1 MWSPCSSTLQTVMKT
16 FADIFPTVFVVQS
29 LSWVW
34 LFVSPWTAA
43 HQALL
48 FSSISWSSLK
58 FMSNASVMLSNY
70 LMLWCPLLL
79 LPSIFPS
86 IKVFFNE
93 LALRIRCSKYWR
105 FSFSNITSNEY
116 SGLISFRIDWFDL
129 LEVQGTVKSLLQ
141 HHNSKASILWHSAF
155 FTVQLSHPYMTP
167 FVHHSLVVKEIL

>member
-1 MWSPCSSTLQTVMKT
+1 MKT

-29 LSWVW
+29 LSCVW

-48 FSSISWSSLK
+48 SSSISWSSLK

-70 LMLWCPLLL
+70 LMLWCPLL

-116 SGLISFRIDWFDL
+116 SGLISFRIDWFDI

-141 HHNSKASILWHSAF
+141 HHNLKVSILWHLAF

-167 FVHHSLVVKEIL
+167 FVDHSLVVVKKIL